1 MAASS
6 NFKAS
11 GFTET
16 VMQMSF
22 LISHDLL
29 HLNIVSCSWHFCV
42 YFWLAQAFLLHLDD
56 LVVENIFDVFD
67 FPGDHTIEVSHE
79 FLGGAPSS

>member
-16 VMQMSF
+16 AMQIIFKIS
-22 LISHDLL
+22 SHDLL
-29 HLNIVSCSWHFCV
+29 HLNILSSSWHFGV
-42 YFWLAQAFLLHLDD
+42 YSWRAQAFLLH
-56 LVVENIFDVFD
+56 
-67 FPGDHTIEVSHE
+67 HTIKVSRD
-79 FLGGAPSS
+79 FLGGTLSS